1 MTDMS
6 YPIVNV
12 TTRDGLLLHGL
23 LTEPVQPAHTIDIHI
38 HGAGGNFY
46 GNNYFEGLTHRLVDL
61 GLAYLSTNNRGAGVY
76 ELEKGSISHGVSLEK
91 FADCVLDIDAWIEC
105 AREKGY
111 ENIVLEGHS
120 YGTEKI
126 VYYMNEGR
134 HKDRVKGVILLGF
147 SDNVGTQMKYEQS
160 IGKNYLQE
168 AKALASKGEHERLLT
183 DLFGLCGELPVS
195 AQTYLHC
202 MAPHSANALA
212 LPLRQG
218 GHLTY
223 FQNIHVPI
231 LGIIGDQDESEYTV
245 IPIKAAVELLKTEN
259 SRAEVYQVEK
269 SDHVFSGKEAEVIAL
284 IADFMQRKILL

>member
-1 MTDMS
+1 MS
-6 YPIVNV
+6 YPIVSV
-12 TTRDGLLLHGL
+12 TTRDGLILHGL
-23 LTEPVQPAHTIDIHI
+23 LTEPVKPAKTIDIHI

-46 GNNYFEGLTHRLVDL
+46 SNSYFEGLTLQLVDS
-61 GLAYLSTNNRGAGVY
+61 GMAYLSTNNRGAGVY
-76 ELEKGSISHGVSLEK
+76 ELERGSIGHGVSLEK
-91 FADCVLDIDAWIEC
+91 FADCLLDIDAWIEF
-105 AREKGY
+105 ALDKGY

-134 HKDRVKGVILLGF
+134 YKDRVKGVILLGF
-147 SDNVGTQMKYEQS
+147 SDNVGAQMKYEQS

-168 AKALASKGEHERLLT
+168 AQELASRGEQERLLN
-183 DLFGLCGELPVS
+183 DLFALCGELPIS

-202 MAPHSANALA
+202 FADHSANALA

-218 GHLTY
+218 GNLTY

-231 LGIIGDQDESEYTV
+231 LGVIGDHDESEYTV
-245 IPIKAAVELLKTEN
+245 IPIKDAVELLKTEN
-259 SRAEVYQVEK
+259 SRAEVYQVEN

-284 IADFMQRKILL
+284 IADFMQRKILA